1 MNIEPRRALSRANL
15 IMALLCGGEIKKA
28 RQEWQAGKHLL
39 HTVPNFKLLEM
50 LMHAYS
56 SDDPVPES
64 RNIQIAQHL
73 QEAMGTKAIMPL
85 IEKAWRWRRSAEP
98 ENAFG
103 VREAIGI
110 LAGRAG
116 RGELAL
122 EAWREIKTFPGGAAY
137 TLNEAVELSNLGRHA
152 EALALIDATPRQGNR
167 AWTVTGNIRARAGM
181 HAAAIDAYRSALDH
195 EEDFL
200 LPLQNAVSS
209 AAELGA
215 PDLLDPFCQTA
226 PRRPLGGQPWCR
238 LGSRARSP
246 APRSAV
252 SSRRYPP
259 KRALPR
265 RRHSAARS
273 HRKRPAGRRQCEYR

>member
-1 MNIEPRRALSRANL
+1 
-15 IMALLCGGEIKKA
+15 MALLCGGEIKKA

-64 RNIQIAQHL
+64 YIEIAQHL

-122 EAWREIKTFPGGAAY
+122 EARREIKTIPGGAAY

-181 HAAAIDAYRSALDH
+181 HAAAIDAFVRRSTTRRTSCS
-195 EEDFL
+195 
-200 LPLQNAVSS
+200 PCRTQSAVPPSS
-209 AAELGA
+209 AHLIYWIHLS
-215 PDLLDPFCQTA
+215 D
-226 PRRPLGGQPWCR
+226 
-238 LGSRARSP
+238 GSA
-246 APRSAV
+246 
-252 SSRRYPP
+252 
-259 KRALPR
+259 KT
-265 RRHSAARS
+265 
-273 HRKRPAGRRQCEYR
+273 AGRTTLVPASFWGTLSCSKVSRQQPPIPS